1 MFGHAAFRPLWPV
14 IFFLPLVLVGLA
26 FLVESLLHMRSG
38 ISAAYHLRHLRS
50 EDAGRVIH
58 RGP

>member
-1 MFGHAAFRPLWPV
+1 MFEHTAFRPLWPV

-26 FLVESLLHMRSG
+26 FLVESMLHWRSG
-38 ISAAYHLRHLRS
+38 MAPAYHLRHLRS
-50 EDAGRVIH
+50 EDGRAGIH